1 MITSIEIKGLYG
13 LYDYKLNFLDE
24 NPVTIIT
31 GPNGFGKTTL
41 LKIISYLYSCN
52 FWYFCIL
59 PFHSLFVSFTDKN
72 NVVSFIEMF
81 KGVIPE
87 HQTEVSE
94 EMVALC

>member
-1 MITSIEIKGLYG
+1 MITSLEVKGLYG
-13 LYDYKLNFLDE
+13 LYDYKLNFVDE

-41 LKIISYLYSCN
+41 LKIISHLYSCD

-59 PFHSLFVSFTDKN
+59 PFHSLYVSFKNKN

-81 KGVIPE
+81 KNEKVKYRNTKNHNYIND
-87 HQTEVSE
+87 
-94 EMVALC
+94 

>member
-41 LKIISYLYSCN
+41 LKIISHLYS
-52 FWYFCIL
+52 
-59 PFHSLFVSFTDKN
+59 
-72 NVVSFIEMF
+72 
-81 KGVIPE
+81 
-87 HQTEVSE
+87 
-94 EMVALC
+94 